1 MAQNREEFD
10 PAKYSEE
17 ENAFFVK
24 HMGESPLAALQSP
37 LPEGVNPVTVEK
49 VLGRTYELEQLKEH
63 KGVTWIGLQR
73 IANACTIFLNERA
86 RWRKLAE
93 RGSPTFP
100 TMHAWDGKGRP
111 HRGGIGSDSGHVRT
125 YFTED
130 GDRKRFA
137 VSLFDIDEGEFKP
150 PWVKTE
156 EDLPNACIEDVEK
169 GVLQCPLDGWTTNWR
184 PESRQSYNL
193 ARARMIKHCKTSKD
207 DRVREFGLKV
217 FG

>member
-1 MAQNREEFD
+1 MAQKREEFD

-17 ENAFFVK
+17 ENALFVK

-73 IANACTIFLNERA
+73 IANACTIFLNQRA

-130 GDRKRFA
+130 GDRRGILFGLLAQLERVGGDGRGVRFRLTRRTRLSRA
-137 VSLFDIDEGEFKP
+137 LCERD
-150 PWVKTE
+150 
-156 EDLPNACIEDVEK
+156 
-169 GVLQCPLDGWTTNWR
+169 R
-184 PESRQSYNL
+184 RRQSQ
-193 ARARMIKHCKTSKD
+193 RHHERQQ
-207 DRVREFGLKV
+207 
-217 FG
+217 